1 MKELLKIKNEE
12 IEFVLTNFEK
22 IKCYGFSG
30 SENAKYKFF
39 WNDSNKGVISVK
51 KEKLNFILREGFK
64 KNREKEEMLNNIVL
78 QLYPEFWEDVE
89 KGAKIIDVIEP
100 KIF

>member
-1 MKELLKIKNEE
+1 MSVYFITFINESERGNIVKELLKIKNEE

-39 WNDSNKGVISVK
+39 WNASNKGVISVK
-51 KEKLNFILREGFK
+51 R
-64 KNREKEEMLNNIVL
+64 KN
-78 QLYPEFWEDVE
+78 
-89 KGAKIIDVIEP
+89 
-100 KIF
+100 